1 MNDDEKNFVTKEEK
15 EVISTFTSNFNLLL
29 IQLISISIYYM
40 YENEQN
46 LYESEN
52 KNTFFHSNF

>member
-52 KNTFFHSNF
+52 KNTFFHSTF